1 MAPRRKRRRRLI
13 GLLAAVVLLAGAL
26 IYTTFSASSEA
37 VTPTALLASAQ
48 PGQSYQ
54 LTGKVEP
61 GYERRGSALHF
72 RVRERDA
79 KAGSPAVP
87 VTYEGTV
94 PDPFRADREVIVTVR
109 KQDDGF
115 VGERD
120 SLITKCPSKFKNEN
134 PNQKA
139 S

>member
-13 GLLAAVVLLAGAL
+13 GLLTAVVLLAGAL

-37 VTPTALLASAQ
+37 VTPRALLASADA
-48 PGQSYQ
+48 GSTYQ

-61 GYERRGSALHF
+61 GYERRGSELHF
-72 RVRERDA
+72 RVRERNA
-79 KAGSPAVP
+79 APGTPSVP
-87 VTYEGTV
+87 VVYEGTV
-94 PDPFRADREVIVTVR
+94 PDPFRENREVIVKVR
-109 KQDDGF
+109 KQGDGF

-120 SLITKCPSKFKNEN
+120 SLITKCPSKFQNE
-134 PNQKA
+134 QKG

>member
-1 MAPRRKRRRRLI
+1 MAPRRKRRRRLVV
-13 GLLAAVVLLAGAL
+13 LLTAVVLLAGAL

-37 VTPTALLASAQ
+37 VTPTALLASAD

-61 GYERRGSALHF
+61 GYERRGETLHF
-72 RVRERDA
+72 RVRERNA
-79 KAGSPAVP
+79 KPGSPAVP
-87 VTYEGTV
+87 VTYAGQV
-94 PDPFRADREVIVTVR
+94 PDPFRENREVIVTVR
-109 KQDDGF
+109 KEGDAF

-120 SLITKCPSKFKNEN
+120 SLITKCPSKFQNE
-134 PNQKA
+134 QKA

>member
-13 GLLAAVVLLAGAL
+13 GLLTAVVLLAGAL

-37 VTPTALLASAQ
+37 VTPTALLKDAQ
-48 PGQSYQ
+48 PGQTYQ

-61 GYERRGSALHF
+61 GYERRGNQLHF
-72 RVRERDA
+72 RVRERNA
-79 KAGSPAVP
+79 QRGSPAVP
-87 VTYEGTV
+87 VTYAGTV
-94 PDPFRADREVIVTVR
+94 PDPFRQDREVIVTVR
-109 KQDDGF
+109 KQGDGF

-120 SLITKCPSKFKNEN
+120 SLITKCPSKFKNE
-134 PNQKA
+134 PQKA

>member
-1 MAPRRKRRRRLI
+1 MAPRHKRRRRLI
-13 GLLAAVVLLAGAL
+13 GLLTAVVLLAGAL

-37 VTPTALLASAQ
+37 VTPSALLAGADAGST
-48 PGQSYQ
+48 SQ

-61 GYERRGSALHF
+61 GYERRGSQLIF
-72 RVRERDA
+72 RVRERTA
-79 KAGSPAVP
+79 PPGTPSVP

-94 PDPFRADREVIVTVR
+94 PDPFRENREVIVKVR
-109 KQDDGF
+109 KQGDGF

-120 SLITKCPSKFKNEN
+120 SLITKCPSKFQNE
-134 PNQKA
+134 PKG

>member
-13 GLLAAVVLLAGAL
+13 GLLSAVVLLAGAL

-37 VTPTALLASAQ
+37 VTPSALLASADA
-48 PGQSYQ
+48 GTTYK

-61 GYERRGSALHF
+61 GYQRHGSELRF
-72 RVRERDA
+72 RVRERNA
-79 KAGSPAVP
+79 RPGSPAVP
-87 VTYEGTV
+87 VNYEGTV
-94 PDPFRADREVIVTVR
+94 PDPFRANREVVVTVR
-109 KQDDGF
+109 KQGDGF

-120 SLITKCPSKFKNEN
+120 SLITKCPSKFQNAPKG
-134 PNQKA
+134 